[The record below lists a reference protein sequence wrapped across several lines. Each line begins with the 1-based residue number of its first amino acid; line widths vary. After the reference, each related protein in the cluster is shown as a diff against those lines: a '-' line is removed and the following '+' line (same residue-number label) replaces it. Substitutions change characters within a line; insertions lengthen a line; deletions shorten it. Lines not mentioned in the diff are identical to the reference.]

1 MPALA
6 LVLIDSL
13 LKVAGG
19 VAIGWLVRDATA
31 AKARSTKTVKA
42 KAKPAS
48 AAPSL
53 PARVP
58 RPVEEL
64 KMVLCV
70 NMALKMGGGKIG
82 AQCAH
87 AAVGV
92 LRDNYQGPFY
102 VQIKQWEMCAEPKIA
117 LKVRSLGIFAHVANR
132 LVGSGATVAAG
143 VRWDTAGPMSTGGAP
158 LGAVF
163 RRSL

>member
-1 MPALA
+1 MPALT

-42 KAKPAS
+42 KPKPAS

-92 LRDNYQGPFY
+92 LRDNYQGSFY

-117 LKVRSLGIFAHVANR
+117 LKVIN
-132 LVGSGATVAAG
+132 
-143 VRWDTAGPMSTGGAP
+143 
-158 LGAVF
+158 
-163 RRSL
+163 